1 LLRDEGLDSLAPT
14 ITLPRSHCT
23 AGNDDYPQYSRRV
36 RDPLGGAIPLMQAVD
51 EYLDWQALD
60 KARSSNTVRA
70 YSQDLAMFVAYAAD
84 AGVSVLTQ
92 VDREL
97 LRAFQSDLARG
108 PGRAVPLSA
117 PTRHRRLVALRSFLK
132 FCAREEWSP
141 GDLGVTIDLPK
152 LPRRLP
158 KPLADDELAR
168 MTAGTGD
175 VELDEVGRRDRA
187 LVAFL
192 ISTGT
197 RISEALGLDRADWN
211 RSRVIV
217 RGKGDVE
224 RTVVI
229 TDRART
235 EVDTYLGAR
244 TDPGVALFVS
254 YSPGRAGRRLS
265 VRGAE
270 AICERL
276 GATNQITKLH
286 PHRFRHTAGTIV
298 QDELGDPLVTADYLG
313 HHGLGSVAGYA
324 EVSSRRREEASDA
337 LQRRGM

>member
-1 LLRDEGLDSLAPT
+1 
-14 ITLPRSHCT
+14 
-23 AGNDDYPQYSRRV
+23 
-36 RDPLGGAIPLMQAVD
+36 
-51 EYLDWQALD
+51 
-60 KARSSNTVRA
+60 
-70 YSQDLAMFVAYAAD
+70 
-84 AGVSVLTQ
+84 
-92 VDREL
+92 
-97 LRAFQSDLARG
+97 
-108 PGRAVPLSA
+108 
-117 PTRHRRLVALRSFLK
+117 
-132 FCAREEWSP
+132 
-141 GDLGVTIDLPK
+141 
-152 LPRRLP
+152 
-158 KPLADDELAR
+158 

-192 ISTGT
+192 ISTGA